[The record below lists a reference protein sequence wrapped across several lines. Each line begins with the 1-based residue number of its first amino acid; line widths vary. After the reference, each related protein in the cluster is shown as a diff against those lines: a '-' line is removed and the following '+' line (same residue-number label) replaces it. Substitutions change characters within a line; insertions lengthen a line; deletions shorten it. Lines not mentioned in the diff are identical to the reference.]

1 VSPAGHETGA
11 DRPDVGREAVALI
24 EARLGRPPQDMLEAA
39 VVLEAWAGVPAQRA
53 LETGVA
59 LMPGTPAAPL
69 ASAAALKA
77 PARRRGQAVE
87 GLAFVVSV
95 LAIALWAAP
104 LARAVGA
111 AAVTHGLTV
120 ALPLTLALQWWLRSR
135 YLNRPRGLAALARRR
150 HEVAFAAVAVVA
162 APEVALGRAGAVAGL
177 LTLIWVGGTLL
188 IRRGWP
194 ALYALIVLAA
204 TPAISAA
211 PLPVLAATAAVT
223 GVAVA
228 AALRLP
234 DAPDWTAGGWERA
247 AVSALIGAGLGV
259 MLVADPSVTW
269 SGSGTPAL
277 ALLPSAVAGVWAG
290 QRLSRLGH
298 TIPHSLTGVPAVA
311 SAEAGAGASPGRRF
325 ASLGALL
332 GAIWRLALGA
342 AAGSLALLVATPVP
356 AGLLVAFA
364 LLALATLLLSLLEA
378 IGRTV
383 WAALGLACA
392 LAVEIVAPAP
402 FAGASLAVGAA
413 AGALL
418 LLPVSVAPLL
428 RPART
433 LATTL
438 WIA

>member
-1 VSPAGHETGA
+1 VTAAGKPTA
-11 DRPDVGREAVALI
+11 AEAVALI
-24 EARLGRPPQDMLEAA
+24 EARLGRAPQDMLEAA
-39 VVLEAWAGVPAQRA
+39 VALEAWAGVPAQRA

-59 LMPGTPAAPL
+59 LMPRMPAAALP
-69 ASAAALKA
+69 SAAALK
-77 PARRRGQAVE
+77 PPPRRRGQALE

-104 LARAVGA
+104 LARAIGK
-111 AAVTHGLTV
+111 AAVTQALTV

-135 YLNRPRGLAALARRR
+135 YLNRPHGLAALSQRR
-150 HEVAFAAVAVVA
+150 HEVALAAVAVVA
-162 APEVALGRAGAVAGL
+162 APELAVGRAGAAAGL
-177 LTLIWVGGTLL
+177 LTLIWIGGTLL

-194 ALYALIVLAA
+194 ALYALIVLGA

-223 GVAVA
+223 GVVVV

-234 DAPDWTAGGWERA
+234 YAPDWTAGVWERA

-259 MLVADPSVTW
+259 MLVADPTVSW
-269 SGSGTPAL
+269 GHGGTPAL
-277 ALLPSAVAGVWAG
+277 ALLPTAVAGVWAG

-298 TIPHSLTGVPAVA
+298 TIPYSLTGVPAVA
-311 SAEAGAGASPGRRF
+311 AGSSGRRL
-325 ASLGALL
+325 ASLNALL

-342 AAGSLALLVATPVP
+342 AAGSVALAVATPVP
-356 AGLLVAFA
+356 SGLLLAFA

-378 IGRTV
+378 IGRTG
-383 WAALGLACA
+383 WAALGLLCA
-392 LAVEIVAPAP
+392 LGTELAAPAP
-402 FAGASLAVGAA
+402 FAGASLAAGAA
-413 AGALL
+413 IGVLV
-418 LLPVSVAPLL
+418 LLPASVAPLV